1 MKIWR
6 HLHIYF
12 AWATNCAIIPSSHYK
27 HLKMIF
33 NLSLLRGSKT
43 VSARQNRTNPLNKK
57 PKSCNF
63 LLFLCSSNINKTN
76 WKRLL
81 FPYPNLFSCGLIAF
95 FNKYNMCV
103 VNLSAIGFAA
113 CFALSDS
120 QRSRLSKSIYVLRPQ
135 PRTFSSLR
143 ISCAPTWS
151 NRIHKISCIFFYK
164 PEFSPIVSNVVSLGR
179 FGFVTFPSH
188 YWMVK

>member
-1 MKIWR
+1 MLVFPNSVISAPSLVIPLEHWMATKIEWMNGR
-6 HLHIYF
+6 NITERI
-12 AWATNCAIIPSSHYK
+12 AVIPSSHYK
-27 HLKMIF
+27 HLKIIF

-63 LLFLCSSNINKTN
+63 LLFLCSFNINKTN

-120 QRSRLSKSIYVLRPQ
+120 QRSRLS
-135 PRTFSSLR
+135 
-143 ISCAPTWS
+143 
-151 NRIHKISCIFFYK
+151 
-164 PEFSPIVSNVVSLGR
+164 
-179 FGFVTFPSH
+179 
-188 YWMVK
+188 